1 MSGQSPEGPQSPKGP
16 KATKGPKAWRFDDP
30 KVAIDE
36 AEASAADRGSQ
47 PGRDG
52 RAGVKITREP
62 DTIDDTGEAPE
73 PDPPRRAR
81 MPWGSLLAG
90 SLLAL
95 VMLGVGIG
103 VEGLI
108 RALFART
115 PWLGWMAA
123 VIAALAGLALIAIC
137 LREVIGVLRERRI
150 AHLRHEAARV
160 LAEDDAEGARVLA
173 DALVAFHA
181 KRPSTARGREE
192 VAQLSDTIL
201 EAQDRLVI
209 TERALLT
216 EADRAARR
224 AVAQTAR
231 RVSVVTAVSPRALI
245 DIAFVIYAAIRLLR
259 RVAGIYGGRPG
270 FLGGL
275 RLARAA
281 IDHLAVTGG
290 VAMGDDMVQ
299 QLVGHGLAARLSTRL
314 GEGVVNGA
322 MTARFGL
329 AAIAVC
335 RPMPFIG
342 ARAPRFSDVAGDLVG
357 RGGGARE
364 PAGENGPDG
373 AAPKP
378 RD

>member
-1 MSGQSPEGPQSPKGP
+1 MSGQSPKGP
-16 KATKGPKAWRFDDP
+16 KAPQGPQATKGPKAWRFDDP

-36 AEASAADRGSQ
+36 GEASADTGSK

-52 RAGVKITREP
+52 RGGVQITREP
-62 DTIDDTGEAPE
+62 DTIDDRVEAREPE
-73 PDPPRRAR
+73 AAPRRHIA
-81 MPWGSLLAG
+81 WGSLLTG

-123 VIAALAGLALIAIC
+123 GIAALAGLALAAIC

-150 AHLRHEAARV
+150 AHLRSEAARV
-160 LAEDDAEGARVLA
+160 LAEDDAAGARVLA

-192 VAQLSDTIL
+192 VARLSDTIL

-216 EADRAARR
+216 EADRAARQ
-224 AVAQTAR
+224 AVAQAAR

-245 DIAFVIYAAIRLLR
+245 DIAFVVYAAIRLLR
-259 RVAGIYGGRPG
+259 RIAGIYGGRPG

-299 QLVGHGLAARLSTRL
+299 QIVGHGLAARLSTRL

-342 ARAPRFSDVAGDLVG
+342 ARPPRFSDVAGDLVG

-364 PAGENGPDG
+364 SAGENGPED
-373 AAPKP
+373 AAPQP

>member
-1 MSGQSPEGPQSPKGP
+1 MSAKASKSSNASTGPESS
-16 KATKGPKAWRFDDP
+16 KAPKAWRFDDP
-30 KVAIDE
+30 QVAIHEPDTG
-36 AEASAADRGSQ
+36 AEMQARSGRGNVQ
-47 PGRDG
+47 
-52 RAGVKITREP
+52 ITREP
-62 DTIDDTGEAPE
+62 GTIDETIEARV
-73 PDPPRRAR
+73 PDAPRQRR
-81 MPWGSLLAG
+81 VPWGNLLAG
-90 SLLAL
+90 CLLTL

-108 RALFART
+108 RELFARA
-115 PWLGWMAA
+115 PWLGWMAG
-123 VIAALAGLALIAIC
+123 VVAALAVLALMAIC
-137 LREVIGVLRERRI
+137 LREVLGLLRERRI

-160 LAEDDAEGARVLA
+160 LAEDDAEGARRLA

-192 VAQLSDTIL
+192 VTRLSETIL

-209 TERALLT
+209 VERALLT
-216 EADRAARR
+216 EVDRAARQ
-224 AVAQTAR
+224 AVAETAR
-231 RVSVVTAVSPRALI
+231 RVSVVTAVSPRALL
-245 DIAFVIYAAIRLLR
+245 DIAFVVYAAIRLLR
-259 RVAGIYGGRPG
+259 RIAGIYGGRPG

-290 VAMGDDMVQ
+290 VAMGDDMIQ

-342 ARAPRFSDVAGDLVG
+342 ARAPRFSDVAGDLFG
-357 RGGGARE
+357 RGGEAQE
-364 PAGENGPDG
+364 FAAAGNPDA
-373 AAPKP
+373 AAPKSC
-378 RD
+378 D

>member
-1 MSGQSPEGPQSPKGP
+1 MSAKASKGSNAP
-16 KATKGPKAWRFDDP
+16 KGPKAWRFDDP

-36 AEASAADRGSQ
+36 TGGASDPESR
-47 PGRDG
+47 PP
-52 RAGVKITREP
+52 RAGVQITREP
-62 DTIDDTGEAPE
+62 GTIDDGGAVPE
-73 PDPPRRAR
+73 PEAAPRRR
-81 MPWGSLLAG
+81 VPWGSLLAG

-108 RALFART
+108 RELFARA
-115 PWLGWMAA
+115 PWLGWAAA
-123 VIAALAGLALIAIC
+123 VIAALAALALVAIC
-137 LREVIGVLRERRI
+137 LREWIGLLRERRI
-150 AHLRHEAARV
+150 EHLRSEAARV
-160 LAEDDAEGARVLA
+160 LTEDDAEGARALA
-173 DALVAFHA
+173 EALVAFHA
-181 KRPSTARGREE
+181 KRPATARGREE
-192 VAQLSDTIL
+192 VARLSQTIL

-259 RVAGIYGGRPG
+259 RIAGIYGGRPG

-281 IDHLAVTGG
+281 IDHLVVTGG
-290 VAMGDDMVQ
+290 VAMGDDMIQ

-342 ARAPRFSDVAGDLVG
+342 ARAPRFADVAGDLVG
-357 RGGGARE
+357 RGGEAKQR
-364 PAGENGPDG
+364 AGENGPDG
-373 AAPKP
+373 GTQAP

>member
-1 MSGQSPEGPQSPKGP
+1 MSGQSPKGPQ
-16 KATKGPKAWRFDDP
+16 ATKGPKAWRFDDP

-36 AEASAADRGSQ
+36 AEASADRGSP

-52 RAGVKITREP
+52 RAGVQITREP
-62 DTIDDTGEAPE
+62 GIIDDTVEAPE
-73 PDPPRRAR
+73 PEVTRRR
-81 MPWGSLLAG
+81 RVPWGGLLAG
-90 SLLAL
+90 SLFAL

-108 RALFART
+108 RELFARA

-123 VIAALAGLALIAIC
+123 MIAALAALALVAIC
-137 LREVIGVLRERRI
+137 LREWIGLLRERRI
-150 AHLRHEAARV
+150 EHLRREAARV
-160 LAEDDAEGARVLA
+160 LTEDDAEGAQALA
-173 DALVAFHA
+173 EALVAFHA
-181 KRPSTARGREE
+181 KRPATARGREE
-192 VAQLSDTIL
+192 VARLSQTIL

-259 RVAGIYGGRPG
+259 RIAGIYGGRPG

-281 IDHLAVTGG
+281 IDHLVVTGG
-290 VAMGDDMVQ
+290 VAMGDDMIQ

-342 ARAPRFSDVAGDLVG
+342 ARAPRFADVAGDLVG
-357 RGGGARE
+357 RGGEAKQR
-364 PAGENGPDG
+364 AGENGPDG
-373 AAPKP
+373 GTQAL